1 MLTPN
6 KHQADALPD
15 KQNVIHFVIASEKGQ
30 FEQLGE
36 TLEQRLAA
44 YKSAIRDS
52 AQLPVEGSW
61 IAGIHLNNGIPH
73 AHVIIS
79 RQR

>member
-15 KQNVIHFVIASEKGQ
+15 KQDVIHSVIASEKGQ
-30 FEQLGE
+30 FEQLGK
-36 TLEQRLAA
+36 TLEERLAA
-44 YKSAIRDS
+44 YNTAIRDS
-52 AQLPVEGSW
+52 AQLPVKGSW

-73 AHVIIS
+73 THVIIS

>member
-15 KQNVIHFVIASEKGQ
+15 KQDVIHFVIASEKGQ
-30 FEQLGE
+30 FEQLGQN
-36 TLEQRLAA
+36 LAQRLAA

-52 AQLPVEGSW
+52 TQLPAEGSW

-79 RQR
+79 QR

>member
-6 KHQADALPD
+6 KHHADALPD
-15 KQNVIHFVIASEKGQ
+15 KQDVIHFVIASEKRH
-30 FEQLGE
+30 FEQLGQ
-36 TLEQRLAA
+36 TLVQRLAA

-52 AQLPVEGSW
+52 AQLPVEGGW
-61 IAGIHLNNGIPH
+61 IAGIHLNNGIPQT
-73 AHVIIS
+73 HVIIS